1 MNERTNEQINERT
14 NERTN
19 ERSRVGRSCMW
30 PLLRPY
36 SSTLLPFTPYGLS
49 NQTWRGGYVGCLDR
63 GPFCVFTK
71 VWFYHLCLIHGIR
84 TAPTVFIRT
93 VDPRAHT
100 VTHGDG
106 PPPPPAAA
114 PSANREPGQTACASE
129 VPFARDNIQQ
139 SVRLRSIVHYSIL
152 LLVTSHSINQSL
164 VSELTCSLLL

>member
-106 PPPPPAAA
+106 PPPPLRLRHP
-114 PSANREPGQTACASE
+114 PTANRGKP
-129 VPFARDNIQQ
+129 P
-139 SVRLRSIVHYSIL
+139 VRPRCPSPEIIFSSQYVYDPLC
-152 LLVTSHSINQSL
+152 TT
-164 VSELTCSLLL
+164 VSYC